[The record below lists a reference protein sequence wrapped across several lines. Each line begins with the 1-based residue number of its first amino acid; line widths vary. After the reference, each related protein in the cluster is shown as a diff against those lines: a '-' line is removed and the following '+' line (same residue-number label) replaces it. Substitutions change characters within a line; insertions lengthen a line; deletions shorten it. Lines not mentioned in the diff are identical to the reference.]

1 MSMGSEGH
9 HGTGHGGEEDGKVA
23 EPNRVQPV
31 APAPRVN
38 VLGLHEQG
46 VEREMHVT
54 VRRVVLAAT
63 SAGHF
68 VLGDYN
74 DRGDDRSALRIDR
87 GPREG
92 DLGKAYEET
101 AAKCAGRRHSLPF
114 EPRAPG
120 HASLLRAR
128 TRGHSTKARS
138 GKLSAHATR
147 CQVTDSSRHI
157 EGPTHGNDP
166 HEGGS
171 PRRRVERL
179 LQGAC
184 SLSGHPSSPSSR
196 RSTSLSSTST
206 SPGLSLRAS
215 TFSLRSTA

>member
-31 APAPRVN
+31 APAPRVD

-92 DLGKAYEET
+92 RPRQGVRGNCREVRGTQALPPFRASRPGPRIAAPRTHTRPLNEGAIGKVV
-101 AAKCAGRRHSLPF
+101 
-114 EPRAPG
+114 
-120 HASLLRAR
+120 RAR
-128 TRGHSTKARS
+128 HT
-138 GKLSAHATR
+138 
-147 CQVTDSSRHI
+147 
-157 EGPTHGNDP
+157 
-166 HEGGS
+166 
-171 PRRRVERL
+171 
-179 LQGAC
+179 
-184 SLSGHPSSPSSR
+184 
-196 RSTSLSSTST
+196 LSSD
-206 SPGLSLRAS
+206 R
-215 TFSLRSTA
+215 